1 MIPTLALQEAVRA
14 RLLADPMIVQHVE
27 PARIRMAAVR
37 PEQLPAIHLSPTRT
51 SILGRASGGQIVA
64 EVSQLLHLWAVQ
76 DGSGTVEQIAAAA
89 VLALMDAPE
98 AKGFAFDAFDAFDAW
113 DRPVLVWSDQP
124 GLDGAAHG
132 AIALRAVIRRRE

>member
-14 RLLADPMIVQHVE
+14 RLLADPMIAQHVE
-27 PARIRMAAVR
+27 PARVRMAAIR

-51 SILGRASGGQIVA
+51 EILGRASGGQIVA
-64 EVSQLLHLWAVQ
+64 EVSQILHVWAVQ
-76 DGSGTVEQIAAAA
+76 DGSGTVEQITAAT

-98 AKGFAFDAFDAFDAW
+98 AKGFAFDAW
-113 DRPVLVWSDQP
+113 DRPTLVWSEQP

-132 AIALRAVIRRRE
+132 AISLRAVIRWRE